1 MVYNSLMVKRVV
13 VKSKGGCNHS
23 KESDKSSPL
32 QFASVDRLDRVW

>member
-13 VKSKGGCNHS
+13 VKSKGGCNLPRG
-23 KESDKSSPL
+23 ETNSPL